1 MPAFVEGEPFRRA
14 TIMHR
19 EYHRWYSGRL
29 GRDLGVVVYGHWG
42 PPLIMFPT
50 SGGDEWE
57 YERQGMIGAIAEYID
72 GGRVKAFCVN
82 VNHGDSFANHGAH
95 PLHRSWMQRQYDA
108 YIRHEVI
115 PLVRR
120 SCRSDDIG
128 VGTMGASLGG
138 YHAANTLFK
147 YPDVV
152 KRCFALSG
160 VYDMKRFMD
169 GAYDDNFYFNNPV
182 DYMANAS
189 DPWQL
194 GHLAS
199 CDIHLVTGSGPWER
213 SDEAYR
219 MSHILA
225 SRGIR
230 HHLDDWG
237 PLGGHDWP
245 YWKHQLREYLSR
257 S

>member
-1 MPAFVEGEPFRRA
+1 MRRD
-14 TIMHR
+14 
-19 EYHRWYSGRL
+19 YHRWYSGRV
-29 GRDLGVVVYGHWG
+29 GRDMGVVVYGHWG

-57 YERQGMIGAIAEYID
+57 YERQGMIGALADLID
-72 GGRVKAFCVN
+72 GGRVKTFCVN
-82 VNHGDSFANHGAH
+82 VNHGDSFGNYGAH

-108 YIRHEVI
+108 YVRHEVI
-115 PLVRR
+115 PFVRD
-120 SCRSDDIG
+120 SCRSHDIG
-128 VGTMGASLGG
+128 VWTMGASLGG

-160 VYDMKRFMD
+160 VYDMKRFME

-237 PLGGHDWP
+237 ALGGHDWP
-245 YWKHQLREYLSR
+245 YWKHQMREYLSR
-257 S
+257 G

>member
-1 MPAFVEGEPFRRA
+1 MRR
-14 TIMHR
+14 
-19 EYHRWYSGRL
+19 EFHRWYSHRV
-29 GRDLGVVVYGHWG
+29 GRDMGVVVHGHWG
-42 PPLIMFPT
+42 PPMIMFPT
-50 SGGDEWE
+50 SGGDEEE
-57 YERQGMIGAIAEYID
+57 YERQSLIGAIAGHIAA
-72 GGRVKAFCVN
+72 GRVKAFCVN
-82 VNHGDSFANHGAH
+82 VNHGDAFANRGAH

-115 PLVRR
+115 PFVRDH
-120 SCRSDDIG
+120 CRSHDTG
-128 VGTMGASLGG
+128 VWTMGASLGA

-147 YPDVV
+147 YPDIV

-160 VYDMKRFMD
+160 VYDMKPFMD

-199 CDIHLVTGSGPWER
+199 CDIHLATGTGPFER
-213 SDEAYR
+213 REEAYR
-219 MSHILA
+219 MSGILA
-225 SRGIR
+225 SRHIH

-245 YWKHQLREYLSR
+245 YWKHQMWEYLAGV
-257 S
+257 